1 MRVLLVYA
9 HPLGDSLNAKIKS
22 VVATGL
28 NEAGHE
34 VDLVDLYADGFDPV
48 LTEHERE
55 TYFEDHFERGD
66 RAKDYAKRLMA
77 CDGLIFIFPAW
88 SMGPPAILKGFFDRV
103 FGPDVSFRLDPDGS
117 LHANLRHITKAAAFV
132 TYGRE
137 RPILWWFG
145 DPPRRLIKRWLKW
158 FLAPGAPVLFLG
170 FYGLHKPSAAGTK
183 RFLNKVSRAMA
194 KF

>member
-9 HPLGDSLNAKIKS
+9 HPLGDCLNAEIKS
-22 VVATGL
+22 IVEASLVT
-28 NEAGHE
+28 AGHE
-34 VDLVDLYADGFDPV
+34 VDLIDLYADGFDPV
-48 LTEHERE
+48 LTRRERQ
-55 TYFEDHFERGD
+55 TYFDDPFERGD
-66 RAKDYAKRLMA
+66 RAAEYARRLMA
-77 CDGLIFIFPAW
+77 SEGLVFIFPTW

-103 FGPDVSFRLDPDGS
+103 FGPDVSFRMDADGL
-117 LHANLRHITKAAAFV
+117 LHANLRHISKAAAIV

-158 FLAPGAPVLFLG
+158 FLAPGAQVLFLG
-170 FYGLHKPSAAGTK
+170 LYGLHKPSVSGTK
-183 RFLNKVSRAMA
+183 RFLYKVSRVMA

>member
-9 HPLGDSLNAKIKS
+9 HPIGDSLNAEIKS
-22 VVATGL
+22 VVEAGL
-28 NEAGHE
+28 AVAGHE
-34 VDLVDLYADGFDPV
+34 IDLIDLYADGFDPV
-48 LTEHERE
+48 LTEHERQ
-55 TYFEDHFERGD
+55 TYFDDHFERED
-66 RAKDYAKRLMA
+66 KAEDYAKRLMA
-77 CDGLIFIFPAW
+77 CDGLVLIFPTW

-103 FGPDVSFRLDPDGS
+103 FGPDVSFRIDDGGT
-117 LHANLRHITKAAAFV
+117 LHANLRHIIKAAAVV

-158 FLAPGAPVLFLG
+158 FLASAAQVEFLG
-170 FYGLHKPSAAGTK
+170 LYGLHKPSAAGTI
-183 RFLNKVSRAMA
+183 RFLNKVSRVMA